1 MRDYLPCRVVTTTK
15 KLRIHP
21 TYWQA
26 NNLACY
32 NFMDIGGRYRTPKTR
47 TKQFIPH
54 NNSSQ
59 SFSCCCCCCFFTEY
73 QQFLHQFPRPISH
86 RVTQSGP
93 YTVDCVTGEEPCA

>member
-26 NNLACY
+26 NNLSCY

-47 TKQFIPH
+47 MKHFIPH
-54 NNSSQ
+54 NNNSSQ
-59 SFSCCCCCCFFTEY
+59 SFSFFFFFLTEY
-73 QQFLHQFPRPISH
+73 QQFLHQFQG
-86 RVTQSGP
+86 QSSIG
-93 YTVDCVTGEEPCA
+93 